1 MSHEQD
7 SRNIDKTGKIIL
19 DDIYDASD
27 PSSYYLTLGRLDYV
41 IPEAARA
48 VFNSLI
54 DALRAARGLE
64 RVKIADIGCSYG
76 VNAAI
81 LKYDVSFAELT
92 ARYAAKRAEGLAG
105 ADLLRD
111 DRALFDALEE
121 MRPIDVIG
129 LDTATRAIAYAES
142 AHIIDAGITRN
153 LETSPLD
160 DLVRRV
166 LADVDLVI
174 STGAVG
180 YVGAPTFAKV
190 IDGAGGRPW
199 VAAFAL
205 RQFDFAPI
213 ATELAK
219 RGYKTETL
227 PGMAFPQRRFAG
239 DDEREG
245 AFARLEKLGRRR
257 TALEDSGWYASTL
270 HVARP
275 LAEVRERSLAELL
288 ADAPIPAMAEV

>member
-1 MSHEQD
+1 MPDEQA
-7 SRNIDKTGKIIL
+7 SRSLDKTGKIVL
-19 DDIYDASD
+19 NDIYDASD

-48 VFNSLI
+48 VFSSLI
-54 DALRAARGLE
+54 DALRAARKLE

-81 LKYDVSFAELT
+81 LKYDISFSELT

-105 ADLLRD
+105 AELLRD
-111 DRALFDALEE
+111 DRALFDSLHE

-153 LETSPLD
+153 LETAPLD
-160 DLVRRV
+160 DLVKRV
-166 LADVDLVI
+166 LSDVDLVI

-190 IDGAGGRPW
+190 LEGAGGQPW
-199 VAAFAL
+199 VAAFVL
-205 RQFDFAPI
+205 RQFDFTPI
-213 ATELAK
+213 AAELAK
-219 RGYKTETL
+219 SGYRTETL
-227 PGMAFPQRRFAG
+227 PNTVFPQRRFAG
-239 DDEREG
+239 DDER
-245 AFARLEKLGRRR
+245 ASAYARLKAIGRKR
-257 TALEDSGWYASTL
+257 TPLEDNGWYASTL

-275 LAEVRERSLAELL
+275 EAEVRAMSLEEMLH
-288 ADAPIPAMAEV
+288 DAPIPASAEV